1 MKAQVALGLGI
12 FLLVVGCAPSD
23 QAIQTAIAETRSAL
37 PTFTLIPAT
46 ATVTST
52 VTPAPTATETPIPP
66 TPTPSMFFL
75 EEFDQALST
84 NWETR
89 FQGPRGYD
97 ITKVETKIEES
108 NLNVRINGDFFFAYY
123 FFNQFSY
130 KDVRLD
136 LRATNQG
143 VNNNSITLI
152 CRRDENGWIE
162 FNVMSG
168 GYWDLL
174 IYQSDG
180 ADGEY
185 RALTS
190 GGTLELKQGKATNEY
205 TLICNGNMISMFI
218 NSVELK
224 GSPLQLDKIPGAPPP
239 TEGQIGFSASS
250 FNVTPVVVL
259 FDWLKI
265 SQP

>member
-1 MKAQVALGLGI
+1 MKVQTILGFG
-12 FLLVVGCAPSD
+12 FFVFVVGCAPSD
-23 QAIQTAIAETRSAL
+23 RAIQTAIALTRSAL
-37 PTFTLIPAT
+37 PTSPPVPAT
-46 ATVTST
+46 ATSTST
-52 VTPAPTATETPIPP
+52 IAPSPTATETPIPP
-66 TPTPSMFFL
+66 TPTPSMYFL
-75 EEFDQALST
+75 EEFDEELSA

-89 FQGPRGYD
+89 FQGPKGYD
-97 ITKVETKIEES
+97 ITKVESKIEDS
-108 NLNVRINGDFFFAYY
+108 NLNIKINGKFFYAYY

-152 CRRDENGWIE
+152 CRQDETGWIE

-174 IYQSDG
+174 IYRTRG

-185 RALTS
+185 ETLTS
-190 GGTLELKQGKATNEY
+190 GGTLELKQGKATNDY
-205 TLICNGNMISMFI
+205 GLICNGDTISMFI
-218 NSVELK
+218 NGVELK
-224 GSPLQLDKIPGAPPP
+224 GSPLQLEKIPGEPPP